1 MRCANSTASRLRVH
15 ERVAAPYADALVSG
29 DVMHSA
35 IQGHR
40 PERNS
45 AFCADADRARESRLQ
60 LLNRAADTHATVFA
74 AHFARTSA
82 GNVTRSGDG
91 FEWRDVEPQGR

>member
-29 DVMHSA
+29 DVMCSA
-35 IQGHR
+35 IQVHR

-45 AFCADADRARESRLQ
+45 VFCADADRARESRLQ

-91 FEWRDVEPQGR
+91 FEWRYVEPQGR